1 MFLLVNATI
10 AQQFINFCDA
20 IQLNPDFIDQIT
32 ETGDESLSNI
42 VNQLSRSQ
50 PSAFKGDKAN
60 ELQNI
65 FSIKSS
71 TKTSETVHDEATKLV
86 KEMFPD
92 FGNGFSKCQKRFSS
106 GK

>member
-60 ELQNI
+60 EL
-65 FSIKSS
+65 
-71 TKTSETVHDEATKLV
+71 
-86 KEMFPD
+86 
-92 FGNGFSKCQKRFSS
+92 
-106 GK
+106 